1 MGCRRFSPDDYFKRL
16 ASNHSVNIY
25 TRLLANCGD
34 NDKRTNHYIFSF
46 LQRMCNFTLEQDCPT
61 SPPAAAVDNTGG
73 SADSAVQSSVN
84 LGYLLFNVTTLSTLS
99 TIINNVTIAAN
110 PSRDM
115 QQIVKLA
122 NSVIRKFFE
131 VASKNRV
138 RFDCYY
144 LLPHS
149 ITYSLTY
156 LLTYS
161 LTHSM

>member
-73 SADSAVQSSVN
+73 SGDSAVQSSVN